1 MQKRAVFLDRD
12 GTINVEKNYLHKIE
26 DWEWTHRA
34 VEAIKLINEAGYLA
48 IVVSNQAGVA
58 RGYYTEKDVEFLH
71 QQVDVM
77 LAQHGAHI
85 DAYYYCPHHTEV
97 GEIRDC
103 ECRKPKPGLLIQAR
117 QDWNIDFE
125 KSFMIGD
132 KLIDAEAAM
141 RVGVASVV
149 VMTGY
154 GEAESTMVSKQ
165 TKFCEN
171 LYEAVNTIL
180 NNKAKNGI

>member
-26 DWEWTHRA
+26 DWQWTPRA
-34 VEAIKLINEAGYLA
+34 IEAIKLINEAGYLA
-48 IVVSNQAGVA
+48 IVVSNQAGIA
-58 RGYYTEKDVEFLH
+58 RGYYTEKDVELLH
-71 QQVDVM
+71 SQVDVM
-77 LAQHGAHI
+77 LAEQGAHI

-103 ECRKPKPGLLIQAR
+103 ECRKPKPGMLIQA
-117 QDWNIDFE
+117 QQEWSIDFDR
-125 KSFMIGD
+125 SFMIGD

-141 RVGVASVV
+141 RVGVAPIV

-154 GEAESTMVSKQ
+154 GNVESQAASEQITLCK
-165 TKFCEN
+165 N
-171 LYEAVNTIL
+171 LFEAVGFIL
-180 NNKAKNGI
+180 DSKVENAI